1 MTWATAAN
9 VLALTGKTVTDATVA
24 EASAVIDIYANRT
37 EDASAGMSPRDLG
50 WLMRACS
57 FQAAWMP
64 TQPGYH
70 QRNSYQEITQDG
82 MQIVYGKEW
91 QVSLAP
97 LAARALKNLSW
108 KTSRTQRIVS
118 VRTPLG
124 WTGDPLLEQ
133 YDHLQTW
140 VPFSIGDPGGAPCA
154 REV

>member
-1 MTWATAAN
+1 MGWATAAN
-9 VLALTGKTVTDATVA
+9 VLAITGKTVTDSDALM
-24 EASAVIDIYANRT
+24 ASAVIDIYANRT

-50 WLMRACS
+50 WLMRACA

-64 TQPGYH
+64 TQPGYL
-70 QRNSYQEITQDG
+70 QRNSYAEITQDG

-108 KTSRTQRIVS
+108 KASRTQRLVS
-118 VRTPLG
+118 VRVPTG
-124 WTGDPLLEQ
+124 WSGDPLLEE
-133 YDHLQTW
+133 YDHRQNWT
-140 VPFSIGDPGGAPCA
+140 PFSIGEPGGHPYA

>member
-1 MTWATAAN
+1 MGWATAAN
-9 VLALTGKTVTDATVA
+9 VLSLTGKIVTEQTAL

-37 EDASAGMSPRDLG
+37 EAASGGMSPRDLG
-50 WLMRACS
+50 WLQRATS

-70 QRNSYQEITQDG
+70 QRNAYQQVTQDG

-91 QVSLAP
+91 QISLAP

-108 KTSRTQRIVS
+108 KATRTQRVVS
-118 VRTPLG
+118 IRTPMG
-124 WTGDPLLEQ
+124 WSGDPLSEE

-140 VPFSIGDPGGAPCA
+140 TPFSIGDSGSAPHGA
-154 REV
+154 EG

>member
-1 MTWATAAN
+1 MSWATAAN
-9 VLALTGKTVTDATVA
+9 VLALTGKTVTDETVA

-37 EDASAGMSPRDLG
+37 QEASGGMSPRDLG

-64 TQPGYH
+64 SQPGFH
-70 QRNSYQEITQDG
+70 QRNSYEETTQDG
-82 MQIVYGKEW
+82 VQIVYGKEW
-91 QVSLAP
+91 QISLAP

-124 WTGDPLLEQ
+124 WTGDPLLEE
-133 YDHLQTW
+133 YDHLQSW
-140 VPFSIGDPGGAPCA
+140 VPFSIGDPGGVPHAQEA
-154 REV
+154 

>member
-1 MTWATAAN
+1 MSWATAAN

-37 EDASAGMSPRDLG
+37 QEASGGMSPRDLG
-50 WLMRACS
+50 WLMRACA

-64 TQPGYH
+64 SQPGFH
-70 QRNSYQEITQDG
+70 QRNAYQEITQDG

-108 KTSRTQRIVS
+108 KVSRTQRIVS
-118 VRTPLG
+118 VRVPTG
-124 WTGDPLLEQ
+124 WTGDPLLEE

-140 VPFSIGDPGGAPCA
+140 TPFSIGDPGGVPHA
-154 REV
+154 REA